1 MIVNNSRKFIFVHVP
16 KAAGTSVTRELSR
29 YTTFRDLEV
38 GGSRYGEKLQDMY
51 AARFDLRKHS
61 PARTIAA
68 KAGEAAWKEFFVF
81 AFVRCPFARAYSL
94 FRFLNRWRD
103 GPHHA
108 RVAALTFD
116 QFITS
121 DLVTK
126 GLIEIARPQSYWLS
140 DMEGRLL
147 KGIDFIGRVER
158 FDDDFGFILS
168 TVLRKPTVYRTNER
182 SNVSADP
189 DEWRDALS
197 ADARAAIEE
206 VYACDF
212 ALFDFSRSRGVEA
225 VAA

>member
-1 MIVNNSRKFIFVHVP
+1 MIVNNSRRFIFVHVP

-29 YTTFRDLEV
+29 FTTFRDLEV

-61 PARTIAA
+61 PARIIAA

-94 FRFLNRWRD
+94 YRFLNRWRD

-116 QFITS
+116 QFIAS

-126 GLIEIARPQSYWLS
+126 GLIEIARPQTYWLS
-140 DMEGRLL
+140 DVEGRLL

-158 FDDDFGFILS
+158 FEDDFSFILS
-168 TVLRKPTVYRTNER
+168 TITRKPTAYRTGER
-182 SNVSADP
+182 CNASADP
-189 DEWRDALS
+189 DEWRSALS
-197 ADARAAIEE
+197 TEARATIEE
-206 VYACDF
+206 VYADDF
-212 ALFDFSRSRGVEA
+212 ELFGFSRSHGLTV

>member
-29 YTTFRDLEV
+29 FTTFRDLEI
-38 GGSRYGEKLQDMY
+38 GGSRYGEKMQDMY

-61 PARTIAA
+61 PARIIAA
-68 KAGEAAWKEFFVF
+68 KAGEAAWRDFFVF
-81 AFVRCPFARAYSL
+81 AFVRNPHARAYSL
-94 FRFLNRWRD
+94 YRFLNRWRD

-116 QFITS
+116 QFVTS

-126 GLIEIARPQSYWLS
+126 GLIEIARPQCQWVT
-140 DMEGRLL
+140 DAEGRLL

-158 FDDDFGFILS
+158 FEQDFSFVLS
-168 TVLRKPTVYRTNER
+168 TITRKPTPYRTKER
-182 SNVSADP
+182 SNASADP
-189 DEWRDALS
+189 DEWRSVLS
-197 ADARAAIEE
+197 PDARDAINE
-206 VYACDF
+206 VYAEDF
-212 ALFDFSRSRGVEA
+212 ELFEFSKSLDIAA